1 MPTMHREANWKVTV
15 YAADHLPPHCHV
27 LLSDGREALVDLATF
42 KLITVG
48 DKAVRQRE
56 IAEAL
61 SWIRA
66 NTTHLI
72 RTFRE
77 LNP

>member
-1 MPTMHREANWKVTV
+1 MYRQANWKVTV

-27 LLSDGREALVDLATF
+27 LLSDGREALVDLSTF
-42 KLITVG
+42 RLTTIG
-48 DKAVRQRE
+48 HKAVKPRDVVD
-56 IAEAL
+56 AL

-66 NTTHLI
+66 NAANLI
-72 RTFRE
+72 KAFRE